1 MRVPSPLRLTL
12 LGVAIVAALLVQRHA
27 AAAPPEGAVVLDRNR
42 DTVEVSDD
50 QRSAGLTF
58 APSVAPADQA
68 WIRRAVAAARPE
80 AQRLIGEVDG
90 MVTIQT
96 EVGTDPRIMGW
107 TQPGP
112 TGFRVGLNISQLDG
126 ERTIDRDVVV
136 LHELGHVVDFALVDR
151 ALDGRLD
158 AGIPRGTSCGDD
170 GLVGA
175 CASTAER
182 IADTFAKWALGGA
195 VSQVGAGYGIANPPS
210 LEDWGAPLTALA
222 AGLPSG
228 PS

>member
-12 LGVAIVAALLVQRHA
+12 LGIALASALVIHRHA
-27 AAAPPEGAVVLDRNR
+27 AATPPPGAVLLDRNR
-42 DTVEVSDD
+42 DTVQVSDE
-50 QRSAGLTF
+50 QRSQGLTF
-58 APSVAPADQA
+58 APSVAPADRA
-68 WIRRAVAAARPE
+68 WILQAIAAARPE

-96 EVGTDPRIMGW
+96 EAGGDARIMGW

-112 TGFRVGLNISQLDG
+112 MGYRVGLNISQLDG
-126 ERTIDRDVVV
+126 QRTIDRDVVV

-175 CASTAER
+175 CAPAAER

-195 VSQVGAGYGIANPPS
+195 VSQVGAGYGIPNPPS

-222 AGLPSG
+222 AGLPAA
-228 PS
+228 